1 VYGWVYGWLQLL
13 CLGQSTLQTP
23 RARGLWL
30 ETISNCIARLLA
42 SIFLGHFGMRLDAVG
57 DEREV
62 LRMLYSVQLALLCL
76 QGVIID
82 LCYMLPLNVPYSYIM
97 DLEPTPLVTD
107 SQGDDEADKLQMSVN
122 MLSCY
127 SYSSW

>member
-1 VYGWVYGWLQLL
+1 
-13 CLGQSTLQTP
+13 
-23 RARGLWL
+23 
-30 ETISNCIARLLA
+30 
-42 SIFLGHFGMRLDAVG
+42 MRLDAVR

-82 LCYMLPLNVPYSYIM
+82 LCYMLLLNVPYSYIM

-107 SQGDDEADKLQMSVN
+107 S
-122 MLSCY
+122 
-127 SYSSW
+127 